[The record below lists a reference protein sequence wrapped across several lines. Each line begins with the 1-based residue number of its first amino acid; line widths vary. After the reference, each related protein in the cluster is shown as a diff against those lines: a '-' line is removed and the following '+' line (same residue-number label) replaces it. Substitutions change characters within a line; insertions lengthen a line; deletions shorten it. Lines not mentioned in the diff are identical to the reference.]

1 MNFRLSRMFDFL
13 KPKRKSFLG
22 IDIGTSSIKLAQLG
36 MEENRIKLETYGLLE
51 TYGKIELV
59 QGTIQTSSVSLLGS
73 QVVELLKNLLEK
85 SKVTAKDAV
94 LSVPVFSTFSAV
106 MELPDMPY
114 NQIESAIPYEARQ
127 YIPVPISEV
136 ILGWNIIG
144 KKNLQPNENTG
155 IVPNPKIEV
164 LLVAISKEVANKYT
178 QIANAANLNL
188 KAIELESFAISRSLV
203 GNDAI
208 PTLIVD
214 IGSKITNIL
223 IVDNGYVMMNKGMD
237 TSGSEITR
245 ALSHGLNI
253 DFRRAETLKREKG
266 LTIIGESDRA
276 INQIMLPVVD
286 MMVNEAKR
294 IADLYNY
301 KSGTKIERIFLCG
314 GSAYL
319 PGLVN
324 HFSDTFGLPTI
335 IGNPWGK
342 IVYPVSL
349 EPVLTEIAPSFCISV
364 GLAMREL

>member
-1 MNFRLSRMFDFL
+1 MFDFL
-13 KPKRKSFLG
+13 KTKRKSFLG

-36 MEENRIKLETYGLLE
+36 MDNNRVKLETYGLLE

-73 QVVELLKNLLEK
+73 QVVELLKNLLER
-85 SKVTAKDAV
+85 SKATAKEAV

-144 KKNLQPNENTG
+144 KKNLEPTAASG
-155 IVPNPKIEV
+155 MVPSPKIEV
-164 LLVAISKEVANKYT
+164 LLVAIPKEVANKYAE
-178 QIANAANLNL
+178 IAVAANLSL
-188 KAIELESFAISRSLV
+188 KAIELESFAMSRALV

-214 IGSKITNIL
+214 IGSKVTNIL
-223 IVDNGYVMMNKGMD
+223 VVDNGYVMMNKGMD
-237 TSGSEITR
+237 TSGAEITR

-253 DFRRAETLKREKG
+253 DFKRAETLKRERG
-266 LTIIGESDRA
+266 MIITNESDRA
-276 INQIMLPVVD
+276 VNRIMIPIIDL
-286 MMVNEAKR
+286 MANEAKR

-301 KSGTKIERIFLCG
+301 KTGVKVERVFLCG

-319 PGLVN
+319 PGLVE
-324 HFSDTFGLPTI
+324 HFAKIFGLPTVV
-335 IGNPWGK
+335 GNPWGK
-342 IVYPVSL
+342 ITYPVGL
-349 EPVLTEIAPSFCISV
+349 EPVLNELAPAFCISV